1 MKRLFGTLVALLA
14 FYGGANAQLLYRISS
29 NGLEKP
35 SYIVG
40 TYHLAPA
47 KFVDDIAG
55 AREAMAAVEQ
65 VYGEVDNS
73 FPQKKIS
80 NLIDIFF
87 AIKTSYLLYRS
98 ITPILNPYLI
108 LALRIKFVS
117 LVQRILNN

>member
-55 AREAMAAVEQ
+55 AREAMDAVEQ
-65 VYGEVDNS
+65 VYGEVDMNDATAAQLTMLS
-73 FPQKKIS
+73 AMMLPEGAHPS
-80 NLIDIFF
+80 SDIPE
-87 AIKTSYLLYRS
+87 L
-98 ITPILNPYLI
+98 
-108 LALRIKFVS
+108 
-117 LVQRILNN
+117 